1 MDQAVETDTQA
12 DPRLVLNATC
22 VVSLRK
28 EGPCIERNNVVWPID
43 HPRLEVL
50 ALLSRPDAPGAVEVK
65 DAVVE
70 MTGAPEPDLA
80 TFVMDLIYAGHLSA
94 GEPVRGLE
102 PLDRETTDPA
112 EPADLDSSDEVR
124 IPAPQALFLRDGVFE
139 LFDHEGRR
147 VASLSP
153 SEVAALGTITT
164 PTTLASAV
172 ENMPTANGEPVLGAS
187 DFARLVGELDAAGAL
202 RRRAPKAK
210 ASGDEPT
217 SNGRGDFTS
226 RDDIAQRVAAEYAA
240 RQTAEEAEREQRTG
254 HKRVKVIPVTFD
266 L

>member
-102 PLDRETTDPA
+102 PLGRDTPGTA

-124 IPAPQALFLRDGVFE
+124 IPTPKRCSSATGSSSSSTMVAE
-139 LFDHEGRR
+139 LSHPSPPPRSPHLERSPHRR
-147 VASLSP
+147 LWLPPSRTCPRQMVCRCWVHQISP
-153 SEVAALGTITT
+153 AW
-164 PTTLASAV
+164 
-172 ENMPTANGEPVLGAS
+172 
-187 DFARLVGELDAAGAL
+187 
-202 RRRAPKAK
+202 
-210 ASGDEPT
+210 
-217 SNGRGDFTS
+217 
-226 RDDIAQRVAAEYAA
+226 
-240 RQTAEEAEREQRTG
+240 
-254 HKRVKVIPVTFD
+254 
-266 L
+266 